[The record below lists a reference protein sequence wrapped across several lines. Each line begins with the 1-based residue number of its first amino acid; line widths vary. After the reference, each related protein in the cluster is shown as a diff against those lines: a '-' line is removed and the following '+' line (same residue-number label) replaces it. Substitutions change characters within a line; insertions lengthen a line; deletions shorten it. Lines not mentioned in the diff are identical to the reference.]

1 MIHVAVT
8 LTAVPMENVLNRV
21 MIHEY
26 HFSAFLVA
34 FFLSIPYISSPV
46 QAWIGAFSDRRPYF
60 GFHRTPY
67 IAAGIFL
74 CVLGLV
80 LAPWAVFYMKEHVA
94 GGIALSLLA
103 FGSWGLGF
111 NLATVSYFSL
121 ASEVSGPNEKAR
133 TIAMMFILMIA
144 SVIAASI
151 LLSRR
156 LDPFSESRLV
166 YSFYGMGI
174 LALVLGWIAL
184 LGLEKKRGRVGGK
197 SPSSNPPRVSPFR
210 ELFQNKNLLL
220 FFLYLFFLLVPILGQ
235 DLLIEPFGAQVFG
248 LSVKQ
253 TTRLSS
259 IWGTGVLLCMILGA
273 VIERNSNRRAL
284 ILAGSWIVLL
294 SLAGLLVSGLTA
306 NKHLFY
312 SLLLLMGIGTG
323 LSTVSNLSLMLDM
336 TSPGKVGAYM
346 GLWGMADT
354 LARGSGN
361 LFNGALLDL
370 SRKVLGEARLS
381 YALVWG
387 MAALMVL
394 VSIFLFR
401 FVKKEKF

>member
-1 MIHVAVT
+1 MLWLKRFQLSMIHVAVT

-26 HFSAFLVA
+26 HFSALLVA

-46 QAWIGAFSDRRPYF
+46 QAWIGALSDRGPFFRL
-60 GFHRTPY
+60 HRTPY

-74 CVLGLV
+74 CAVGVV
-80 LAPWAVFYMKEHVA
+80 LAPWAVLYMKEHFA
-94 GGIALSLLA
+94 GGVFLSVLA
-103 FGSWGLGF
+103 FGCWGMGF

-156 LDPFSESRLV
+156 LDPFSTGTLV
-166 YSFYGMGI
+166 SSFYLMGGI
-174 LALVLGWIAL
+174 ALVLGWTAL
-184 LGLEKKRGRVGGK
+184 LGLEKKEKSAAGK
-197 SPSSNPPRVSPFR
+197 RPSPKTPRVSPFR
-210 ELFQNKNLLL
+210 ELFQNKSLLL
-220 FFLYLFFLLVPILGQ
+220 FFFYLFFLLVPLLGQ

-248 LSVKQ
+248 MSVKE

-259 IWGTGVLLCMILGA
+259 IWGTGVLLSMVLGA
-273 VIERNSNRRAL
+273 IIERNSNRRVL
-284 ILAGSWIVLL
+284 ILFGSWIVLL
-294 SLAGLLVSGLTA
+294 SLTGLLLSGLAA

-354 LARGSGN
+354 LARGLGN

-370 SRKVLGEARLS
+370 
-381 YALVWG
+381 
-387 MAALMVL
+387 
-394 VSIFLFR
+394 
-401 FVKKEKF
+401 